1 MMVESTE
8 ERKIPEFMVN
18 TIFVISFYI
27 YSFKDTNTKSNGG

>member
-27 YSFKDTNTKSNGG
+27 YSFKDAETKSNGG

>member
-27 YSFKDTNTKSNGG
+27 YNFKDTKTKSNGG